1 MRIFVLILSL
11 MFPVE
16 LVAEEMCGPQSY
28 DTIEEPDFDCPS
40 PGEEGLVPNLS
51 PPASIPVEIGE
62 MLTVPWTGALV
73 HQDRLVEVGLSIK
86 ALRRLRWLDRVS
98 VLAEYQIQ
106 LEHQEG
112 VCNANIEHANE
123 RIEIFRGALDQA
135 NENVSAAKKWYRSF
149 GFGFTV
155 GIISAG
161 ILTAL
166 AAYVVTVL

>member
-1 MRIFVLILSL
+1 MLTLILAL

-16 LVAEEMCGPQSY
+16 LFAEEVCEQQNY
-28 DTIEEPDFDCPS
+28 DTIEEPDFNCPS
-40 PGEEGLVPNLS
+40 PGETEFVPDLRPPPSISVIEGVTL
-51 PPASIPVEIGE
+51 E
-62 MLTVPWTGALV
+62 VPWSGALV
-73 HQDRLVEVGLSIK
+73 HRDKLVEIGLNIK
-86 ALRRLRWLDRVS
+86 ALRRLRWLDRIRI
-98 VLAEYQIQ
+98 LGEYQIQ

-112 VCNANIEHANE
+112 VCDANIEHANE
-123 RIEIFRGALDQA
+123 RIEMIRGALDQA

>member
-1 MRIFVLILSL
+1 MRMLVLILSL

-16 LVAEEMCGPQSY
+16 IVAEEMCGPQSY
-28 DTIEEPDFDCPS
+28 DTIEEPDFNCPS
-40 PGEEGLVPNLS
+40 PGEEGMVPDLS
-51 PPASIPVEIGE
+51 PPPSMPVEIGE
-62 MLTVPWTGALV
+62 MIEAPWTGALV

-86 ALRRLRWLDRVS
+86 ALRRLRWLDRIS

-123 RIEIFRGALDQA
+123 RIEIYRGALEDA

-161 ILTAL
+161 LLVAL
-166 AAYVVTVL
+166 SAYVVTTL